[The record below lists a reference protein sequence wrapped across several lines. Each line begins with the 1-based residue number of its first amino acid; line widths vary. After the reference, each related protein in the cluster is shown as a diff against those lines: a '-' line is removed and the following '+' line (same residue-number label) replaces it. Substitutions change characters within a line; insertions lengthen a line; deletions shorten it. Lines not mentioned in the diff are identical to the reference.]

1 MNDNVLMTVEQILE
15 TFGLTSGRVRSWIA
29 SGLLVPIRREGRG
42 RSGLMMFS
50 RGDVSRLLYGICPVC
65 GGGFKRSTL
74 KQEHCSRLCRD
85 RGMRARVG
93 VAL

>member
-1 MNDNVLMTVEQILE
+1 MKDSILMTFEQVAE

-29 SGLLVPIRREGRG
+29 SGLLVPVRREGRG
-42 RSGLMMFS
+42 RSGLMLFA
-50 RGDVSRLLYGICPVC
+50 RGDVAILLYWVCPVC

-85 RGMRARVG
+85 RGRRA
-93 VAL
+93 ANE